1 MNCFLKF
8 LKESVVTTCEQSRIK
23 FYRNHGKPRKT
34 KGNSVAF
41 TNLLLSYFILFLSS
55 ITQTYLI
62 EDPGIQGSTL
72 RITPHKIV
80 KSILSR
86 SFAPCSLLIT
96 PCLLLQIP
104 LKSLILIPQLC
115 QFAQGGAPPQL
126 CLLVYIFYI
135 YLLYLYI
142 YLSIYIYI

>member
-72 RITPHKIV
+72 RLV
-80 KSILSR
+80 KCMEG
-86 SFAPCSLLIT
+86 FAI
-96 PCLLLQIP
+96 
-104 LKSLILIPQLC
+104 ILINLQPSC
-115 QFAQGGAPPQL
+115 DISEKH
-126 CLLVYIFYI
+126 YIF
-135 YLLYLYI
+135 
-142 YLSIYIYI
+142 